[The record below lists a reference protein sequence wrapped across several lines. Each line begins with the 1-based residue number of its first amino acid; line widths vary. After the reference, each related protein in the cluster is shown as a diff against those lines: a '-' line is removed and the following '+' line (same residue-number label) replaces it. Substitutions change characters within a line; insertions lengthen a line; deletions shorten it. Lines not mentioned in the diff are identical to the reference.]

1 MSAERRL
8 ALLQLVH
15 FTLYLLNLLLL
26 AVTGEKDEARLAVA
40 VGAQV
45 RAVNSVH
52 APLDNA
58 SRVARQTEWRAR
70 IEAHVGRKYLFVVNF
85 TGRRWSA

>member
-26 AVTGEKDEARLAVA
+26 AATGEKDEARLAVA

-45 RAVNSVH
+45 RAVSAFDDECETAGIGDAVSK
-52 APLDNA
+52 AKLWT
-58 SRVARQTEWRAR
+58 R
-70 IEAHVGRKYLFVVNF
+70 RK
-85 TGRRWSA
+85 